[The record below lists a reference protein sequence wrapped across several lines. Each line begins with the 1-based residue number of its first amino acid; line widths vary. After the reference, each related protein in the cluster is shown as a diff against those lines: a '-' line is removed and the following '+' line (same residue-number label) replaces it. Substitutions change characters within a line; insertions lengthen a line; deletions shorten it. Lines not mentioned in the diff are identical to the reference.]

1 MHKLMRIVIAYD
13 RSPVLTDQRL
23 QLHSEPQDSATIFQ
37 VPDARRCG
45 IGQGNEEL
53 AFVHNVK
60 IVLQR
65 AVITKTLKPRP
76 RNRGFAVTARDEANL
91 DALTG
96 ELARVVQET
105 LQPEGVSVW
114 LKAAKVRVS

>member
-1 MHKLMRIVIAYD
+1 M
-13 RSPVLTDQRL
+13 
-23 QLHSEPQDSATIFQ
+23 
-37 VPDARRCG
+37 
-45 IGQGNEEL
+45 
-53 AFVHNVK
+53 K
-60 IVLQR
+60 IILQR

-76 RNRGFAVTARDEANL
+76 GNRGSAVTARDEANL

-114 LKAAKVRVS
+114 LQERKDRAS